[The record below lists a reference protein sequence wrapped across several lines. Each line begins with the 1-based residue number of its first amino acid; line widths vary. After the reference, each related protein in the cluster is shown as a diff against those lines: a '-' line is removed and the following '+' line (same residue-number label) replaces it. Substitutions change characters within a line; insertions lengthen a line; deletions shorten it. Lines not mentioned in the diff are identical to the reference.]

1 MARWRVRE
9 APREDAVPEVLDR
22 RRREAEALNHGLESL
37 TTPFRPVDP
46 APPPSELALVSAA
59 MSGTIVH
66 LKAGPGLVAPA
77 WVGRLVAGR
86 HYDNRV
92 ESEAI
97 AAICLDALGLA
108 CAESLASR
116 LSARGISVVH
126 APLPAASSHPD
137 PIRRRRAA
145 HPDPEMQAKQA
156 LFKAR
161 HALEALLEQA
171 AIPAMNSPLLV
182 RGSLGALDNIINNR
196 SDLDSIPR
204 AGWTDS
210 GDTAAA
216 DHTGAVSIP
225 PGHRGEVLGCG
236 DVAAWFFRPLA
247 GEPLMRL
254 RVPAAWWKRH
264 GGKGADLL
272 TAWALHMLAAGADN
286 PVERLGGRLAS
297 MACPLEIILS
307 ITDLAI

>member
-1 MARWRVRE
+1 VRE

-22 RRREAEALNHGLESL
+22 RRREAKALNHGLELL
-37 TTPFRPVDP
+37 TTPFLPVDP
-46 APPPSELALVSAA
+46 APVPPELVLVLAA
-59 MSGTIVH
+59 MNGKIVH
-66 LKAGPGLVAPA
+66 LKAGPGVVAPA

-86 HYDNRV
+86 HNDNRV

-116 LSARGISVVH
+116 LSARGISVFH
-126 APLPAASSHPD
+126 APLPAVSSHPD

-145 HPDPEMQAKQA
+145 HPDPEMQARQA

-171 AIPAMNSPLLV
+171 AIPAMDKPLLV

-204 AGWTDS
+204 AGWTDA

-216 DHTGAVSIP
+216 DLTGAFSIP
-225 PGHRGEVLGCG
+225 PGHRGAVLGKG
-236 DVAAWFFRPLA
+236 PVVAWFFRPWA

-254 RVPAAWWKRH
+254 RVPAAWWRRH

-272 TAWALHMLAAGADN
+272 TAWALHLLAAGADN
-286 PVERLGGRLAS
+286 PVNRLGARLATL
-297 MACPLEIILS
+297 ADPRDELAS
-307 ITDLAI
+307 ITDLTP